1 MNNTWVCLLGLVG
14 KGQTFLSVVLL
25 PLNEHLLNDSFL
37 SIFLP
42 VPWKREDKTVHS
54 KGKRTKTVFESLT
67 ATKVVQQK
75 NWAFFPMPRIPLFF
89 FLHGHPTSLQ
99 ISWWLSCVFS
109 SLVDAQKVIN
119 FLSVQLSSF
128 WKYESCS
135 CELRSQV
142 SDTILNN

>member
-25 PLNEHLLNDSFL
+25 PLNEHLLNDSLL

-89 FLHGHPTSLQ
+89 FYMGIPH
-99 ISWWLSCVFS
+99 LSRFHDGCPV
-109 SLVDAQKVIN
+109 SLVLWWMHKKLLISCLSN
-119 FLSVQLSSF
+119 FPPF
-128 WKYESCS
+128 ENMKAAA
-135 CELRSQV
+135 V
-142 SDTILNN
+142 SWDHK